1 MPMRM
6 EMDASEVTDAI
17 DKLLENVHALP
28 DDFATELTD
37 WQAEDMRRKY
47 PETDRPDENTAET
60 DVYPRSRTWHKPP
73 TGQPPGRPPTQH
85 YRSSFLR
92 VPRGA
97 RPKSPT
103 GQRSGFRS
111 GRPILRSELF
121 ESLSMRISELLR
133 RAKLM
138 E

>member
-17 DKLLENVHALP
+17 DKLLENVHTLP
-28 DDFATELTD
+28 DDFATELTE
-37 WQAEDMRRKY
+37 WQTEDMRRKY

-60 DVYPRSRTWHKPP
+60 DVYPRSRTWHKQP
-73 TGQPPGRPPTQH
+73 TGQPPGRPR
-85 YRSSFLR
+85 RSSFLR

-111 GRPILRSELF
+111 GRPILRRELF
-121 ESLSMRISELLR
+121 ESLSDRIGELLR

-138 E
+138 S

>member
-28 DDFATELTD
+28 DDFADELTE

-60 DVYPRSRTWHKPP
+60 EVFPRSRTWHKRS
-73 TGQPPGRPPTQH
+73 TGQPPGRPR
-85 YRSSFLR
+85 RSGFLR

-103 GQRSGFRS
+103 GPRSGFS
-111 GRPILRSELF
+111 GRPILRRELF
-121 ESLSMRISELLR
+121 ESLSDRIGELLR

-138 E
+138 S